1 MQKILTRVMH
11 AASTESV
18 PMYLVEKVRP
28 ATILLG
34 TNQLASQNL
43 PLQTLVAAN
52 LYALMY
58 GR

>member
-1 MQKILTRVMH
+1 MH

-34 TNQLASQNL
+34 TNQLASQNF